1 MQKFPAF
8 RIHSDKEHTRSGI
21 EQLTIDDLCEGEV
34 VIHVKYSS
42 INYKDALAGTGK
54 AQILRRSPLVGG
66 IDLAGEV
73 VESTSRD
80 FIQGD
85 QVLVNGSGLSE
96 THDGGYAEFARVPA
110 DWVVP
115 LPNNLTSAQ
124 SMIIGTAGF
133 TAALCVHLMEQN
145 NQQVEDG
152 PIVVTGASGGV
163 GSFAIN
169 ILHKLGFETIA
180 VTGKDASHEYLYDLG
195 ATKVVGRGKIDIGEG
210 VLEKTRWA
218 GAIDNVGGKTLSA
231 LVRAT
236 KSWGNVVS
244 VGIAGGTTF
253 ELSPM
258 PFIIRGVNLLG
269 ASSSNCPQT
278 LRKEI
283 WNRLGED
290 LLPEQIAKIHSKTVQ
305 LEQLA
310 ETFNQLLNNEIQGRV
325 LVEVSAGMRE

>member
-1 MQKFPAF
+1 MQKFSAF
-8 RIHSDKEHTRSGI
+8 RIHSDEEKTRAGI
-21 EQLTIDDLCEGEV
+21 EQLSIDDLCKGEI

-54 AQILRRSPLVGG
+54 AKILRRSPLVGG

-73 VESTSRD
+73 VESTNGD
-80 FIQGD
+80 FVQGD
-85 QVLVNGSGLSE
+85 KVLVNGSGLSE

-115 LPNNLTSAQ
+115 LPANLTLAQ

-133 TAALCVHLMEQN
+133 TAALCVHLLEHN
-145 NQQVEDG
+145 NQLMDDG

-169 ILHKLGFETIA
+169 ILHKLGYETVA
-180 VTGKDASHEYLYDLG
+180 VTGKETAHDYLYELG
-195 ATKVVGRGKIDIGEG
+195 ASKVVGRGKIDIGDG

-218 GAIDNVGGKTLSA
+218 GAIDNVGGDTLSA

-236 KSWGNVVS
+236 KPWGNVVS
-244 VGIAGGTTF
+244 VGIAGGVKF
-253 ELSPM
+253 ELSAM

-269 ASSSNCPQT
+269 VSSSNCPQA
-278 LRKEI
+278 LRKLI
-283 WNRLGED
+283 WNRLGHD
-290 LLPEQIAKIHSKTVQ
+290 LHPEQITKIHSQTVK
-305 LEQLA
+305 LEDLP
-310 ETFNQLLNNEIQGRV
+310 EMFEKLLNNEIQGRT
-325 LVEVSAGMRE
+325 LVEIGSE